1 MSSVTHSLNDVI
13 NKHRVVFWYDP
24 EGEIREEYNEV
35 KMTEQNWTQFMTLSS
50 V

>member
-13 NKHRVVFWYDP
+13 NKHRLVFRYDP

-35 KMTEQNWTQFMTLSS
+35 SATPRNRSLFNLRE
-50 V
+50 